1 VESNVRSSR
10 ARIAALSLLSALS
23 ACVTP
28 PAVEGPAPLPPPKV
42 WAVRVTRLPPDA
54 GPVESIVDPTE
65 VKAIAGSAAFARDG
79 WVAARGTPLAPRYRI
94 DLLGDDGAHASYW
107 LGPSS
112 HPPRLFCRG
121 LCSDWWIAPSNPT
134 REIDAMLYKGLP
146 ESVYRPLLESL
157 DLR

>member
-1 VESNVRSSR
+1 MERNVRSSR
-10 ARIAALSLLSALS
+10 ERIAALSLLTALS

-28 PAVEGPAPLPPPKV
+28 AAVEGPTPLPPPRV
-42 WAVRVTRLPPDA
+42 WAVRVTPLPPEA
-54 GPVESIVDPTE
+54 GPVESIVGPTE

-94 DLLGDDGAHASYW
+94 DLLGDDGTRASYW
-107 LGPSS
+107 LGAGPR
-112 HPPRLFCRG
+112 PPRLFCRG

-134 REIDAMLYKGLP
+134 REIDASLYKGLP
-146 ESVYRPLLESL
+146 ESVYAPLLESL